1 FPIGVFPWL
10 MIGVTTIF
18 FAPDWPDRVAVRLGQ
33 RRRRSH
39 PVPSDEPLVAQWGR
53 APSRS
58 LGSAHLLA
66 AAFWVMVIVAIP
78 LRDHVIPGDARWTNE
93 GYRFS
98 WNVLLT
104 EKGADVRFR
113 VTEPATGTAW
123 VETASDL
130 YTPTQWRAMA
140 SDPELIRQTAH
151 AIAGVYR
158 RGGHRVEVRADAFVS
173 LNGRPALRLVDPTVD
188 LSREPY
194 RLLGQPWIL
203 PGPSGDPP

>member
-1 FPIGVFPWL
+1 
-10 MIGVTTIF
+10 
-18 FAPDWPDRVAVRLGQ
+18 
-33 RRRRSH
+33 
-39 PVPSDEPLVAQWGR
+39 
-53 APSRS
+53 
-58 LGSAHLLA
+58 
-66 AAFWVMVIVAIP
+66 
-78 LRDHVIPGDARWTNE
+78 VIPGDARWTNE

-113 VTEPATGTAW
+113 VTEAATGTEW

-140 SDPELIRQTAH
+140 SDPELIRQAAH
-151 AIAGVYR
+151 AIAGVYGVSGR
-158 RGGHRVEVRADAFVS
+158 RVQVRADAFVS
-173 LNGRPALRLVDPTVD
+173 FNGRPAQRLVDPTVD

-203 PGPSGDPP
+203 PGPSGDAP